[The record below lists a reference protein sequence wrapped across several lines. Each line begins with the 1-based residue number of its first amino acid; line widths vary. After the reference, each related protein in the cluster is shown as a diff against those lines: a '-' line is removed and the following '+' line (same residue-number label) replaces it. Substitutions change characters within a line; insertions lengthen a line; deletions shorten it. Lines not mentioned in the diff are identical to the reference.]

1 VSEYNC
7 KSLPQPWQKTT
18 SRPILNGQVHPTAS
32 SGLPPDRL
40 VKRFRS
46 VLYPKVPR
54 LVPLTRIGK
63 RLFHQDL
70 KLVPSSKALR
80 PKQRLPAAFPK
91 S

>member
-1 VSEYNC
+1 
-7 KSLPQPWQKTT
+7 
-18 SRPILNGQVHPTAS
+18 
-32 SGLPPDRL
+32 
-40 VKRFRS
+40 